1 MASTKVALT
10 LKGRFDGQWHDYY
23 PLINALSIIAKGKSY
38 SKGALWFDI
47 ARRVEEAF
55 MEAEDFG
62 ATFPDLVVELT
73 PKMADLLFTE
83 LSRIKSESFGRNTR
97 TGELATPN
105 PGRLGAM
112 MRDFAKQLGRKSLV
126 DADYADNEDDE
137 D

>member
-1 MASTKVALT
+1 MAVTKVKLT
-10 LKGRFDGQWHDYY
+10 LKGRFNKQWHDYF
-23 PLINALSIIAKGKSY
+23 PLINALSVIAKGKSY
-38 SKGALWFDI
+38 AKGAIWFDI

-55 MEAEDFG
+55 IEADDFDE
-62 ATFPDLVVELT
+62 TFPDLIVMFT

-83 LSRIKSESFGRNTR
+83 LARIKSESFGRNTR

-126 DADYADNEDDE
+126 DADYEDDVDE
-137 D
+137 

>member
-1 MASTKVALT
+1 MAATKVKLV
-10 LKGRFDGQWHDYY
+10 LKGRFDKQWHDYY
-23 PLINALSIIAKGKSY
+23 PLINALSVIAKGKSY

-47 ARRVEEAF
+47 ARRVEEAYV
-55 MEAEDFG
+55 EADDFDE
-62 ATFPDLVVELT
+62 TFPDLIVMFT

-83 LSRIKSESFGRNTR
+83 LARIKSESFGRNTR

-126 DADYADNEDDE
+126 DADYEDDVDE
-137 D
+137 